1 MGRAEPTA
9 CSLEEQRRLR
19 ASPNHYKSISF
30 PFLGAVTGWFF
41 FLLPGCMGWSHVIV
55 AGCCAPCGIT
65 LLSPAAGI
73 APWPCPPLQCGTARS
88 LSVLWVLNP
97 PRGHPAVP
105 PWDGGRLLGGSIRGA
120 APAARR
126 GG

>member
-1 MGRAEPTA
+1 M
-9 CSLEEQRRLR
+9 
-19 ASPNHYKSISF
+19 
-30 PFLGAVTGWFF
+30 
-41 FLLPGCMGWSHVIV
+41 IV
-55 AGCCAPCGIT
+55 AGCRAPCGIA

-88 LSVLWVLNP
+88 LSVPWVLDP